1 MLREELQTFLSREP
15 FVPLRL
21 HLVNGKTFD
30 IPFRDVARLLSYALL
45 VFIGLKEGTRQA
57 KSYDRFSFDQIA
69 RIEELKSKVGPR
81 RKKAS

>member
-1 MLREELQTFLSREP
+1 MLKQEIEAFLSREP

-21 HLVNGKTFD
+21 YLVSEKTFD

-57 KSYDRFSFDQIA
+57 KGYDRFSFDQIA
-69 RIEELKSKVGPR
+69 RIEELKSKGGR
-81 RKKAS
+81 RQKKAS